1 MRILEPDIRDIMK
14 PERNTKRIKTGMEI
28 VPKIRRFH
36 TIDYSILS
44 RKFSRDELRK
54 CKVAKEGYETLWGF
68 LKLLSSKVVQAYCEE
83 IAGGRKYRIE
93 LCMNGWANLYIG
105 PKESKGIFKF

>member
-1 MRILEPDIRDIMK
+1 MK
-14 PERNTKRIKTGMEI
+14 L
-28 VPKIRRFH
+28 FH
-36 TIDYSILS
+36 QFEGIHPFTPFNSI
-44 RKFSRDELRK
+44 KFSRDELRN

-83 IAGGRKYRIE
+83 IAKRKYRIE

-105 PKESKGIFKF
+105 PKESKGILLKIF